1 MADAA
6 LKKKRPVYIDL
17 IRIRLPLPG
26 FVSILHRASGVV
38 LFLFVIWLLGLL
50 DRSLSSAEGFEQVR
64 QTVAHPFAKL
74 VLFGLAWGFLHHFC
88 AGIRYLLLDMDVG
101 VDLAAARAS
110 SWAVLAVSIALTLMF
125 GAWLW

>member
-50 DRSLSSAEGFEQVR
+50 DRSLSSADGFEQVR